1 MAEITLE
8 IGSETRCSSNTMPG
22 EVKSVVVDRGT
33 RTVTHLVVEPR
44 HREGLARLVPLDH
57 VDAAAR
63 TIQLRY
69 TEAEFKDL
77 SAAEET
83 LAEILPGP
91 GSVELL
97 PEGWRG
103 ADDEPGWDGVQSSAP
118 VRGQIITGTS
128 DLVPRLLPA
137 TEEEER
143 RGDHVHATDGAVGE
157 LRALSIDPDSHQ
169 VTHVRV
175 LLKEGLWRHKEV
187 AIPADRISGFGDGI
201 NLSIT
206 KQEVQDLAHEDAD
219 NRSE

>member
-8 IGSETRCSSNTMPG
+8 IGSETRCAGDTMPG

-33 RTVTHLVVEPR
+33 RTATHLVVEPR
-44 HREGLARLVPLDH
+44 HRSGLARLVPLDH
-57 VDAAAR
+57 VDATGG

-83 LAEILPGP
+83 VAEILPGP
-91 GSVELL
+91 GPVEVI

-103 ADDEPGWDGVQSSAP
+103 ADDEPGWDGSKNPP
-118 VRGQIITGTS
+118 VRGGMAAGTV
-128 DLVPRLLPA
+128 DLVPGLLPA

-143 RGDHVHATDGAVGE
+143 RGDHVHATDGDIGE
-157 LRALSIDPDSHQ
+157 LRALSVDPGSFR

-175 LLKEGLWRHKEV
+175 LLKDGLFRHKEV
-187 AIPADRISGFGDGI
+187 AIPAGDVTGFGDGI

-206 KQEVQDLAHEDAD
+206 KQQVQDLADKGAD
-219 NRSE
+219 GASQ

>member
-8 IGSETRCSSNTMPG
+8 IGSETRCAGDTMPG

-33 RTVTHLVVEPR
+33 RTATHLVVEPR
-44 HREGLARLVPLDH
+44 HRSGLARLVPLDH
-57 VDAAAR
+57 VDATGG

-83 LAEILPGP
+83 VAEIIPGP
-91 GSVELL
+91 GPVEVI

-103 ADDEPGWDGVQSSAP
+103 ADDEPGWDGAKNPP
-118 VRGQIITGTS
+118 VRGGMAAGTV
-128 DLVPRLLPA
+128 DLVPGLLPA

-143 RGDHVHATDGAVGE
+143 RGDHVHATDGDIGE
-157 LRALSIDPDSHQ
+157 LRALSVDPGSFR

-175 LLKEGLWRHKEV
+175 LLKDGLFRHKEV
-187 AIPADRISGFGDGI
+187 AIPAGDVTGFGDGI

-206 KQEVQDLAHEDAD
+206 KQQVQDLADEDAD
-219 NRSE
+219 GASQ

>member
-1 MAEITLE
+1 
-8 IGSETRCSSNTMPG
+8 
-22 EVKSVVVDRGT
+22 VVVDRAT
-33 RTVTHLVVEPR
+33 RTATHLVVEPR
-44 HREGLARLVPLDH
+44 HRSGLARLVPLDH
-57 VDAAAR
+57 VDATGG

-91 GSVELL
+91 GPVEVI

-103 ADDEPGWDGVQSSAP
+103 ADDEPGWDGGQSPP
-118 VRGQIITGTS
+118 VRGGGIAEATV

-143 RGDHVHATDGAVGE
+143 RGDHVHATDGDLGE
-157 LRALSIDPDSHQ
+157 LRALRIDPDSHR
-169 VTHVRV
+169 VTGVRV

-187 AIPADRISGFGDGI
+187 LIPASDVAGFSDGI
-201 NLSIT
+201 NLGIT
-206 KQEVQDLAHEDAD
+206 KQQVEALADE
-219 NRSE
+219 

>member
-8 IGSETRCSSNTMPG
+8 IGSETRCAGDTMPG

-33 RTVTHLVVEPR
+33 RAVTHLVVEPR

-57 VDAAAR
+57 VDAAAG
-63 TIQLRY
+63 TIKLRY

-77 SAAEET
+77 SAAEEI
-83 LAEILPGP
+83 LAEIMPGP
-91 GSVELL
+91 GAVEVI

-103 ADDEPGWDGVQSSAP
+103 ADDEPRWDGVQSPP
-118 VRGQIITGTS
+118 VRGQIITGTA
-128 DLVPRLLPA
+128 DLVPRLLPE
-137 TEEEER
+137 TEEEEH
-143 RGDHVHATDGAVGE
+143 RGDHVHATDGDVGE
-157 LRALSIDPDSHQ
+157 LRALCIDPDSYQ

-187 AIPADRISGFGDGI
+187 AIPADKISRFGDGI

-206 KQEVQDLAHEDAD
+206 KQQVQDLAHDGAD
-219 NRSE
+219 SRSE

>member
-8 IGSETRCSSNTMPG
+8 IGSETRCAGDTMPG

-33 RTVTHLVVEPR
+33 RTATHLVVEPR
-44 HREGLARLVPLDH
+44 HRSGLARLVPLDH
-57 VDAAAR
+57 VDATGG

-83 LAEILPGP
+83 VAEIIPGP
-91 GSVELL
+91 GPVEVI

-103 ADDEPGWDGVQSSAP
+103 ADDEPGWDGSQSPP
-118 VRGQIITGTS
+118 VRGGMAAGTV
-128 DLVPRLLPA
+128 DLVPGLLPA

-143 RGDHVHATDGAVGE
+143 RGDHVHATDGDIGE
-157 LRALSIDPDSHQ
+157 LRALSVDPGSFR

-175 LLKEGLWRHKEV
+175 ALKEGLWRHKEV
-187 AIPADRISGFGDGI
+187 AIPAGDVTGFGDGI

-206 KQEVQDLAHEDAD
+206 KQQVQDLADEGAD
-219 NRSE
+219 GRSE

>member
-1 MAEITLE
+1 MAEVTLE
-8 IGSETRCSSNTMPG
+8 IGSETRCAGDTMPG

-33 RTVTHLVVEPR
+33 RTATHLVIEPR
-44 HREGLARLVPLDH
+44 HRSGLARLVPLDH
-57 VDAAAR
+57 VEATGG

-91 GSVELL
+91 GAVEVI

-103 ADDEPGWDGVQSSAP
+103 ADDEPGWDGSQSPP
-118 VRGQIITGTS
+118 VRGGIAEGTV

-137 TEEEER
+137 TEEEEH
-143 RGDHVHATDGAVGE
+143 RGDHVHATDGDIGQ
-157 LRALSIDPDSHQ
+157 LRALSVDSASLR

-175 LLKEGLWRHKEV
+175 LLKEGLWHHKEV
-187 AIPADRISGFGDGI
+187 AIPADDVAGFGDGI

-206 KQEVQDLAHEDAD
+206 KQQVENLAHEGAD
-219 NRSE
+219 DQSQ

>member
-8 IGSETRCSSNTMPG
+8 IGSETRCAGDTMPG

-33 RTVTHLVVEPR
+33 RTATHLVVEPR
-44 HREGLARLVPLDH
+44 HRSGLARLVPLDH
-57 VDAAAR
+57 VDATGG

-91 GSVELL
+91 GPVEVI

-103 ADDEPGWDGVQSSAP
+103 ADDEPGWDGSQGPP
-118 VRGQIITGTS
+118 VRGGMAEGTV
-128 DLVPRLLPA
+128 DLVPRLVPE

-143 RGDHVHATDGAVGE
+143 RGDHVHATDGDVGE
-157 LRALSIDPDSHQ
+157 LRALSIDPGSHR
-169 VTHVRV
+169 VTGVRV
-175 LLKEGLWRHKEV
+175 LLREGLWRHKEV
-187 AIPADRISGFGDGI
+187 TIPAGDVAGFSDGI

-206 KQEVQDLAHEDAD
+206 KQQVQDLADV
-219 NRSE
+219 

>member
-8 IGSETRCSSNTMPG
+8 IGSETRCAGDTMPG

-33 RTVTHLVVEPR
+33 RTATHLVVEPR
-44 HREGLARLVPLDH
+44 HRTGLARLVPLDH
-57 VDAAAR
+57 VDATGG
-63 TIQLRY
+63 TIRLRY

-83 LAEILPGP
+83 VAEILPGP
-91 GSVELL
+91 GPVEVI

-103 ADDEPGWDGVQSSAP
+103 ADDEPGWDGSQGPP
-118 VRGQIITGTS
+118 VRGGIAEETA
-128 DLVPRLLPA
+128 DLVPGLLPA

-143 RGDHVHATDGAVGE
+143 RGDHVHAADGDIGE
-157 LRALSIDPDSHQ
+157 LRALSIDPGSYR

-187 AIPADRISGFGDGI
+187 AIPAVAVAGFGDGI
-201 NLSIT
+201 NLNIT
-206 KQEVQDLAHEDAD
+206 KQQVQDLAHEDAD
-219 NRSE
+219 SKGE

>member
-1 MAEITLE
+1 MAEVTLE
-8 IGSETRCSSNTMPG
+8 IGSETRCAGDTMPG

-33 RTVTHLVVEPR
+33 RTATHLVVEPR
-44 HREGLARLVPLDH
+44 HRTGLARLVPLDH
-57 VDAAAR
+57 VDLTGG

-91 GSVELL
+91 GPVEVV

-103 ADDEPGWDGVQSSAP
+103 ADDEPGWDGGQSPP
-118 VRGQIITGTS
+118 VRGGIAEGVI
-128 DLVPRLLPA
+128 DLVPRLVPQ
-137 TEEEER
+137 TEEEEH
-143 RGDHVHATDGAVGE
+143 RGDHVHATDGEVGQ
-157 LRALSIDPDSHQ
+157 LRALGIDPDSHR

-175 LLKEGLWRHKEV
+175 LLKEGLWHHKEAV
-187 AIPADRISGFGDGI
+187 IPASDVAGFSDGI

-206 KQEVQDLAHEDAD
+206 KQQVQELA
-219 NRSE
+219 R

>member
-8 IGSETRCSSNTMPG
+8 IGSQARCAGDTMPC
-22 EVKSVVVDRGT
+22 EVKSVVVDRRT

-57 VDAAAR
+57 VDAASG
-63 TIQLRY
+63 TIRLRY

-91 GSVELL
+91 GPVEVI

-103 ADDEPGWDGVQSSAP
+103 ADDEPRWDGGQGPP
-118 VRGQIITGTS
+118 VRGELTAGTV
-128 DLVPRLLPA
+128 DLVPRLVPA

-143 RGDHVHATDGAVGE
+143 RGDHVHATDGDVGE
-157 LRALSIDPDSHQ
+157 LRALSIDPGSHR

-175 LLKEGLWRHKEV
+175 LLKEGMLRHKEL
-187 AIPADRISGFGDGI
+187 AIPADKVSGFDDGVHL
-201 NLSIT
+201 NIT
-206 KQEVQDLAHEDAD
+206 KQQVQDLA
-219 NRSE
+219 

>member
-8 IGSETRCSSNTMPG
+8 IGSEARCADDTMPC

-57 VDAAAR
+57 VDAAAG

-69 TEAEFKDL
+69 SEAEFKDL

-91 GSVELL
+91 GAVEVI

-103 ADDEPGWDGVQSSAP
+103 ADDEPRWDGVQSPP
-118 VRGQIITGTS
+118 VRGQIIAGTV
-128 DLVPRLLPA
+128 DLVPQLLPA

-143 RGDHVHATDGAVGE
+143 RGDHVHATDGDVGE
-157 LRALSIDPDSHQ
+157 LRALCIDPDSHR

-187 AIPADRISGFGDGI
+187 AIPADKVSGFGDGI
-201 NLSIT
+201 KLNIT
-206 KQEVQDLAHEDAD
+206 KQQLQDLADEDAG
-219 NRSE
+219 NRGE

>member
-8 IGSETRCSSNTMPG
+8 IGNETRCTGDTMPG

-33 RTVTHLVVEPR
+33 RAVTHLVVEPR

-57 VDAAAR
+57 VDAAAG

-91 GSVELL
+91 GAVEVI

-103 ADDEPGWDGVQSSAP
+103 ADDEPRWDGVQGPP
-118 VRGQIITGTS
+118 VRGRIIAGTA
-128 DLVPRLLPA
+128 DLVPLLLPA

-143 RGDHVHATDGAVGE
+143 RGDHVHATDGDVGE
-157 LRALSIDPDSHQ
+157 LRALSIDPGSHR

-187 AIPADRISGFGDGI
+187 AIPADKISGFGEGI

-206 KQEVQDLAHEDAD
+206 KQQVHDLAHEDAD
-219 NRSE
+219 SRSE

>member
-1 MAEITLE
+1 MAEVTLE
-8 IGSETRCSSNTMPG
+8 IGSETRCAGDTMPG

-33 RTVTHLVVEPR
+33 RTATHLVIEPR
-44 HREGLARLVPLDH
+44 HRTGLARLVPLDH
-57 VDAAAR
+57 VDATGG

-91 GSVELL
+91 GPVEVI
-97 PEGWRG
+97 PEGWRSAG
-103 ADDEPGWDGVQSSAP
+103 DEPRWDGVQSPP
-118 VRGQIITGTS
+118 VRGQIITGTA
-128 DLVPRLLPA
+128 DLVPRLLPD
-137 TEEEER
+137 TEEEEH
-143 RGDHVHATDGAVGE
+143 RGDHVHATDGDVGE
-157 LRALSIDPDSHQ
+157 LRALCIDPGSHQ

-187 AIPADRISGFGDGI
+187 AIPADKISGFGDGI

-206 KQEVQDLAHEDAD
+206 KQQVQDLAHDGAD
-219 NRSE
+219 GRSE